1 MQDQDGASEAGVTGT
16 PADDDKQDTLRLS
29 TGVVLRLRTPSAMVV
44 ESSFREAQKKKP
56 KPPRTYIEAKG
67 REEEN
72 PSDPVYVAATKQWK
86 LETGMRGLRALI
98 PSGTAL
104 ETVPEDLPGPD
115 DADYVDLMASMTLD
129 PGAGRF
135 TRYVQWVLHVACAGV
150 DDIDSLTNTLQ
161 RLIGVSEEDVAKAQ
175 SMFQGDEGRA
185 ADTGTP
191 T

>member
-16 PADDDKQDTLRLS
+16 PAADETQDTLRLS

-72 PSDPVYVAATKQWK
+72 PSDPDYLAALKQWK
-86 LETGMRGLRALI
+86 LDVGMRGLRALI
-98 PSGTAL
+98 PSGTTL
-104 ETVPEDLPGPD
+104 ESFPDDLPGPD
-115 DADYVDLMASMTLD
+115 GKDYVDLMASMTLD

-150 DDIDSLTNTLQ
+150 DDIDKLSNTLQ

-175 SMFQGDEGRA
+175 STFQGDEGGA